1 MLASGFLENAEEMTT
16 MTYKRNKKL
25 LTFLFSFLLLPSQV
39 GAQDFDNIEI
49 TTNHVKDN
57 IYYLEGSGGNI
68 GVIVG
73 DDGVLIV
80 DNQFAPLTNKIE
92 AAITDLTT
100 LPVTFVVNSHFH
112 YDHTDGNE
120 NFGKA
125 GAFIVAQENA
135 RRRMESTQ
143 VLANGR
149 AQERYDPVG
158 LPKIT
163 FIDTMK
169 FYFNGEPI
177 ELVHTG
183 PGHTDGDAQV
193 YFLESNVIHT
203 GDMFVRYVLPFIDQ
217 NNGGSLDG
225 MIEAT
230 DRLAS
235 LINDETIII
244 PGHGQLSNRNDL
256 LNYRDMLVTIRGNL
270 LRAKVQ
276 DLSPGAMLDLQ
287 PADGFAPAGDGTNQ
301 WLLRAYDEY
310 R

>member
-1 MLASGFLENAEEMTT
+1 
-16 MTYKRNKKL
+16 MTYRRNKKYLIPL
-25 LTFLFSFLLLPSQV
+25 LISFLVVPFQLY
-39 GAQDFDNIEI
+39 GQDFDNIEI
-49 TTNHVKDN
+49 TTNHVKGN

-80 DNQFAPLTNKIE
+80 DDQFAPLTNKIE
-92 AAITDLTT
+92 AAITDLTK

-120 NFGKA
+120 NFGRA
-125 GAFIVAQENA
+125 GAFIVAQDNA

-143 VLANGR
+143 VLASGR
-149 AQERYDPVG
+149 EQEAYEDVG

-163 FIDTMK
+163 FFDSMR
-169 FYFNGEPI
+169 FYFNDEPI
-177 ELVHTG
+177 ELIHTG
-183 PGHTDGDAQV
+183 SGHTDGDAQV
-193 YFLESNVIHT
+193 HFLESNVIHT

-217 NNGGSLDG
+217 NNGGSFDG

-230 DRLAS
+230 DKLAS
-235 LINDETIII
+235 IINDETIII
-244 PGHGQLSNRNDL
+244 PGHGELSNRDDL

-270 LRAKVQ
+270 TRAKVQ
-276 DLSPGAMLDLQ
+276 GLNPAEMLGTE
-287 PADGFAPAGDGTNQ
+287 PADGWAPAGDGTNQ

>member
-1 MLASGFLENAEEMTT
+1 MKRLQNSKTVLA
-16 MTYKRNKKL
+16 L
-25 LTFLFSFLLLPSQV
+25 LTTLIMPAPLS
-39 GAQDFDNIEI
+39 AQDFDEVEI
-49 TTNHVKDN
+49 LTHHVKDN

-68 GVIVG
+68 GVIIG
-73 DDGVLIV
+73 DDGVLII

-92 AAITDLTT
+92 AAITDLTK

-125 GAFIVAQENA
+125 GAFIVAQDNA
-135 RRRMESTQ
+135 RRRMESAQ
-143 VLANGR
+143 VLASGYSQR
-149 AQERYDPVG
+149 RYEKVG

-163 FIDTMK
+163 FFDAMR
-169 FYFNGEPI
+169 FYFNDEPI
-177 ELVHTG
+177 HITYNG

-193 YFLESNVIHT
+193 YFLQSNVIHT

-235 LINDETIII
+235 QINDETIII
-244 PGHGQLSNRNDL
+244 PGHGQLSTRDDL
-256 LNYRDMLVTIRGNL
+256 LSYREMLVTIRGNL

-276 DLSPGAMLDLQ
+276 DLSPSEMLEIE
-287 PADGFAPAGDGTNQ
+287 PADGFAPAGDGTDQ

>member
-1 MLASGFLENAEEMTT
+1 MA
-16 MTYKRNKKL
+16 YRRNKKYLIPL
-25 LTFLFSFLLLPSQV
+25 LISFLVAPFQLY
-39 GAQDFDNIEI
+39 GQDFDNIEI
-49 TTNHVKDN
+49 TTNHVKGN

-80 DNQFAPLTNKIE
+80 DDQFAPLTNKIE
-92 AAITDLTT
+92 AAITDLTK

-120 NFGKA
+120 NFGRA
-125 GAFIVAQENA
+125 GAFIVAQDNA

-143 VLANGR
+143 VLASGR
-149 AQERYDPVG
+149 EQQAYEDVG

-163 FIDTMK
+163 FFDSMR
-169 FYFNGEPI
+169 FYFNDEPI
-177 ELVHTG
+177 ELIHTG

-230 DRLAS
+230 DKLAS
-235 LINDETIII
+235 IINDETIIV
-244 PGHGQLSNRNDL
+244 PGHGELSNRDDL

-270 LRAKVQ
+270 TRAKVQ
-276 DLSPGAMLDLQ
+276 GLNPAEMLGTE
-287 PADGFAPAGDGTNQ
+287 PADGWAPAGDGTNQ

>member
-1 MLASGFLENAEEMTT
+1 
-16 MTYKRNKKL
+16 MTYKRNKKYLIPL
-25 LTFLFSFLLLPSQV
+25 LISFLVVPFQLY
-39 GAQDFDNIEI
+39 GQDFDNIEI
-49 TTNHVKDN
+49 TTNHVKGN

-80 DNQFAPLTNKIE
+80 DDQFAPLTNKIE
-92 AAITDLTT
+92 AAITDLIK

-120 NFGKA
+120 NFGRA
-125 GAFIVAQENA
+125 GAFIVAQDNA

-143 VLANGR
+143 VLASGR
-149 AQERYDPVG
+149 EQEAYENVG

-163 FIDTMK
+163 FFDSMR
-169 FYFNGEPI
+169 FYFNDEPI
-177 ELVHTG
+177 ELIHTG
-183 PGHTDGDAQV
+183 AGHTDGDAQV

-230 DRLAS
+230 DKLAS
-235 LINDETIII
+235 IINDETIII
-244 PGHGQLSNRNDL
+244 PGHGELSNRDDL

-270 LRAKVQ
+270 TRAKVQ
-276 DLSPGAMLDLQ
+276 GLTPAEMLGTE
-287 PADGFAPAGDGTNQ
+287 PADGWAPAGDGTNQ

>member
-1 MLASGFLENAEEMTT
+1 MKRLQNSKTVLA
-16 MTYKRNKKL
+16 L
-25 LTFLFSFLLLPSQV
+25 LTILIMPAPLS
-39 GAQDFDNIEI
+39 AQDFDEVEI
-49 TTNHVKDN
+49 LTHHVKDN

-68 GVIVG
+68 GVIIG

-92 AAITDLTT
+92 AAITDLTK

-125 GAFIVAQENA
+125 GAFIVAQDNA
-135 RRRMESTQ
+135 RRRMESAQ
-143 VLANGR
+143 VLASGYSQR
-149 AQERYDPVG
+149 RYEKVG

-163 FIDTMK
+163 FFDAMR
-169 FYFNGEPI
+169 FYFNDEPI
-177 ELVHTG
+177 HITYNG

-193 YFLESNVIHT
+193 YFLQSNVIHT

-235 LINDETIII
+235 QINDETIII
-244 PGHGQLSNRNDL
+244 PGHGQLSTRDDL
-256 LNYRDMLVTIRGNL
+256 LSYREMLVTIRGNL

-276 DLSPGAMLDLQ
+276 GLSPSEMLEIE
-287 PADGFAPAGDGTNQ
+287 PADGFAPAGEGTDQ

>member
-1 MLASGFLENAEEMTT
+1 MKRLQNSKTVLA
-16 MTYKRNKKL
+16 L
-25 LTFLFSFLLLPSQV
+25 LTILIMPAPLS
-39 GAQDFDNIEI
+39 AQDFDEVEI
-49 TTNHVKDN
+49 LTHHVKDN

-68 GVIVG
+68 GVIIG

-92 AAITDLTT
+92 AAITDLTK

-125 GAFIVAQENA
+125 GAFIVAQDNA
-135 RRRMESTQ
+135 RRRMESAQ
-143 VLANGR
+143 VLASGYSQR
-149 AQERYDPVG
+149 RYEKVG

-163 FIDTMK
+163 FFDAMR
-169 FYFNGEPI
+169 FYFNNEPI
-177 ELVHTG
+177 HITYNG

-193 YFLESNVIHT
+193 YFLQSNVIHT

-235 LINDETIII
+235 QINDETIII
-244 PGHGQLSNRNDL
+244 PGHGQLSTRDDL
-256 LNYRDMLVTIRGNL
+256 LSYREMLVTIRGNL

-276 DLSPGAMLDLQ
+276 DLSPSEMLEIE
-287 PADGFAPAGDGTNQ
+287 PADGFAPAGDGTDQ

>member
-1 MLASGFLENAEEMTT
+1 MKRLQNSKTVLA
-16 MTYKRNKKL
+16 L
-25 LTFLFSFLLLPSQV
+25 LTILIMPAPLS
-39 GAQDFDNIEI
+39 AQDFDEVEI
-49 TTNHVKDN
+49 LTHHVKDN

-68 GVIVG
+68 GVIIG
-73 DDGVLIV
+73 DDGVLII

-92 AAITDLTT
+92 AAITDLTK

-125 GAFIVAQENA
+125 GAFIVAQDNA
-135 RRRMESTQ
+135 RRRMESAQ
-143 VLANGR
+143 VLASGYSQR
-149 AQERYDPVG
+149 RYEKVG

-163 FIDTMK
+163 FFDAMR
-169 FYFNGEPI
+169 FYFNDEPI
-177 ELVHTG
+177 HITYNG

-193 YFLESNVIHT
+193 YFLQSNVIHT

-235 LINDETIII
+235 QINDETIII
-244 PGHGQLSNRNDL
+244 PGHGQLSTRDDL
-256 LNYRDMLVTIRGNL
+256 LSYREMLVTIRGNL

-276 DLSPGAMLDLQ
+276 GLSPSEMLEIE
-287 PADGFAPAGDGTNQ
+287 PADGFAPAGEGTDQ

>member
-1 MLASGFLENAEEMTT
+1 MKRLQNSKTVLA
-16 MTYKRNKKL
+16 L
-25 LTFLFSFLLLPSQV
+25 LTILIMPAPLS
-39 GAQDFDNIEI
+39 AQDFDEVEI
-49 TTNHVKDN
+49 LTHHVKDN

-68 GVIVG
+68 GVIIG

-92 AAITDLTT
+92 AAITDLTK

-125 GAFIVAQENA
+125 GAFIVAQDNA
-135 RRRMESTQ
+135 RRRMESAQ
-143 VLANGR
+143 VLASGYSQR
-149 AQERYDPVG
+149 RYEKVG

-163 FIDTMK
+163 FFDAMR
-169 FYFNGEPI
+169 FYFNDEPI
-177 ELVHTG
+177 HITYNG

-193 YFLESNVIHT
+193 YFLQSNVIHT

-235 LINDETIII
+235 QINDETILI
-244 PGHGQLSNRNDL
+244 PGHGQLSTRDDL
-256 LNYRDMLVTIRGNL
+256 LSYREMLVTIRGNL

-276 DLSPGAMLDLQ
+276 DLSPSEMLEIE
-287 PADGFAPAGDGTNQ
+287 PADGFAPAGDGTDQ

>member
-1 MLASGFLENAEEMTT
+1 MKRLQNSKTVLA
-16 MTYKRNKKL
+16 L
-25 LTFLFSFLLLPSQV
+25 LTILIMPAPLS
-39 GAQDFDNIEI
+39 AQDFDEVEI
-49 TTNHVKDN
+49 LTHHVKDN

-68 GVIVG
+68 GVIIG
-73 DDGVLIV
+73 DDGVLII

-92 AAITDLTT
+92 AAITDLTK

-125 GAFIVAQENA
+125 GAFIVAQDNA
-135 RRRMESTQ
+135 RRRMESAQ
-143 VLANGR
+143 VLASGYSQR
-149 AQERYDPVG
+149 RYEKVG

-163 FIDTMK
+163 FFDAMR
-169 FYFNGEPI
+169 FYFNDEPI
-177 ELVHTG
+177 HITYNG

-193 YFLESNVIHT
+193 YFLQSNVIHT

-235 LINDETIII
+235 QINDETIII
-244 PGHGQLSNRNDL
+244 PGHGQLSTRDDL
-256 LNYRDMLVTIRGNL
+256 LSYREMLVTIRGNL

-276 DLSPGAMLDLQ
+276 GLSPSEMLGIE
-287 PADGFAPAGDGTNQ
+287 PADGYAPAGEGTDQ

>member
-1 MLASGFLENAEEMTT
+1 
-16 MTYKRNKKL
+16 MTYRRNKKYLIPL
-25 LTFLFSFLLLPSQV
+25 LISFLVAPFQLY
-39 GAQDFDNIEI
+39 GQDFDNIEI
-49 TTNHVKDN
+49 TTNHVKGN

-80 DNQFAPLTNKIE
+80 DDQFAPLTNKIE
-92 AAITDLTT
+92 AAITDLTK

-120 NFGKA
+120 NFGRA
-125 GAFIVAQENA
+125 GAFIVAQDNA

-143 VLANGR
+143 VLASGR
-149 AQERYDPVG
+149 EQEAYEDVG

-163 FIDTMK
+163 FFYSMR
-169 FYFNGEPI
+169 FYFNDEPI
-177 ELVHTG
+177 ELIHTG

-230 DRLAS
+230 DKLAS
-235 LINDETIII
+235 IINDETIII
-244 PGHGQLSNRNDL
+244 PGHGELSNRDDL

-270 LRAKVQ
+270 TRAKVQ
-276 DLSPGAMLDLQ
+276 GLTPAEMLGTE
-287 PADGFAPAGDGTNQ
+287 PADGWAPAGDGTNQ

>member
-1 MLASGFLENAEEMTT
+1 MKRLENSKTVLA
-16 MTYKRNKKL
+16 L
-25 LTFLFSFLLLPSQV
+25 LTILIMPAPLS
-39 GAQDFDNIEI
+39 AQDFDEVEI
-49 TTNHVKDN
+49 LTHHVKDN

-68 GVIVG
+68 GVIIG
-73 DDGVLIV
+73 DDGVLII

-92 AAITDLTT
+92 AAITDLTK

-125 GAFIVAQENA
+125 GAFIVAQDNA
-135 RRRMESTQ
+135 RRRMESAQ
-143 VLANGR
+143 VLASGYSQR
-149 AQERYDPVG
+149 RYEKVG

-163 FIDTMK
+163 FFDAMR
-169 FYFNGEPI
+169 FYFNDEPI
-177 ELVHTG
+177 HITYNG

-193 YFLESNVIHT
+193 YFLQSNVIHT

-235 LINDETIII
+235 QINDETIII
-244 PGHGQLSNRNDL
+244 PGHGQLSTRDDL
-256 LNYRDMLVTIRGNL
+256 LSYREMLVTIRGNL

-276 DLSPGAMLDLQ
+276 DLSPSEMLEIE
-287 PADGFAPAGDGTNQ
+287 PADGFAPAGEGTDQ

>member
-1 MLASGFLENAEEMTT
+1 MKRLQNSKTVLA
-16 MTYKRNKKL
+16 L
-25 LTFLFSFLLLPSQV
+25 LTTLIMPAPLS
-39 GAQDFDNIEI
+39 AQDFDEVEI
-49 TTNHVKDN
+49 LTHHVKDN

-68 GVIVG
+68 GVIIG

-92 AAITDLTT
+92 AAITDLTK

-125 GAFIVAQENA
+125 GAFIVAQDNA
-135 RRRMESTQ
+135 RRRMESAQ
-143 VLANGR
+143 VLASGYSQR
-149 AQERYDPVG
+149 RYEKVG

-163 FIDTMK
+163 FFDAMR
-169 FYFNGEPI
+169 FYFNDEPI
-177 ELVHTG
+177 HITYNG

-193 YFLESNVIHT
+193 YFLQSNVIHT

-235 LINDETIII
+235 QINDETIII
-244 PGHGQLSNRNDL
+244 PGHGQLSTRDDL
-256 LNYRDMLVTIRGNL
+256 LSYREMLVTIRGNL

-276 DLSPGAMLDLQ
+276 GLSPSEMLGIE
-287 PADGFAPAGDGTNQ
+287 PADGYAPAGEGTDQ

>member
-1 MLASGFLENAEEMTT
+1 MKRLQNSKTVLA
-16 MTYKRNKKL
+16 L
-25 LTFLFSFLLLPSQV
+25 LTILIMPAPLS
-39 GAQDFDNIEI
+39 AQDFDEVEI
-49 TTNHVKDN
+49 LTHHVKDN

-68 GVIVG
+68 GVIIG

-92 AAITDLTT
+92 AAITDLTK

-125 GAFIVAQENA
+125 GAFIVAQDNA
-135 RRRMESTQ
+135 RRRMESAQ
-143 VLANGR
+143 VLASGYSQR
-149 AQERYDPVG
+149 RYEKVG

-163 FIDTMK
+163 FFDAMR
-169 FYFNGEPI
+169 FYFNDEPI
-177 ELVHTG
+177 HITYNG

-193 YFLESNVIHT
+193 YFLQSNVIHT

-235 LINDETIII
+235 QINDETIII
-244 PGHGQLSNRNDL
+244 PGHGQLSTRDDL
-256 LNYRDMLVTIRGNL
+256 LSYREMLVTIRGNL

-276 DLSPGAMLDLQ
+276 DLSPSEMLEIE
-287 PADGFAPAGDGTNQ
+287 PADGFAPAGDGTDQ